1 MTCYNPLSAWQRVD
15 RFNSNGKRA
24 IVFGEPPLRGQ
35 WKQVQLPCGQC
46 IGCRLAHS
54 KMWAIRCVHE
64 SKMHKQNSYLTLT
77 YNEDSV
83 PWSNITGEQTLVKK
97 HLQDF
102 MKRLRFHLSKQD
114 IEVRFFACG
123 EYGETTYRPHYHVIL
138 FGYDPPD
145 KIFYKISKD
154 GNPYYFSPFL
164 DSVWQHGT
172 VIVADV
178 TYESCAYVARYVT
191 KKLTGEAGKE
201 KYEGIQPEFV
211 NMSRRPGIAKEW
223 FDKYYRDVYPYDEVI
238 IDGRKL
244 RPPRYYDSQYE
255 VLDPVSLESIKE
267 KRVSKAERAALRD
280 ETWKRGRLERKE
292 EYQRQKTKDFK
303 RSAL

>member
-1 MTCYNPLSAWQRVD
+1 MTCYSPLSAWQRVD

-24 IVFGEPPLRGQ
+24 IVFGEPPLRGK

-64 SKMHKQNSYLTLT
+64 SKMHFQNSYLTLT
-77 YNEDSV
+77 YNDDSV
-83 PWSNITGEQTLVKK
+83 PWSSVTGEQTLVKK

-123 EYGETTYRPHYHVIL
+123 EYGETTHRPHYHVIL
-138 FGYDPPD
+138 FGYDFPD
-145 KIFYKISKD
+145 KYFHTISKD
-154 GNPYYFSPFL
+154 GNPYYISPTL
-164 DSVWQHGT
+164 EKIWSHGQCL
-172 VIVADV
+172 VADV
-178 TYESCAYVARYVT
+178 TYETCAYVARYVT
-191 KKLTGEAGKE
+191 KKVTGDAAKDV
-201 KYEGIQPEFV
+201 YEGIQPEFV

-223 FDKYYRDVYPYDEVI
+223 FDKYYKDVYPYDEVI

-244 RPPRYYDSQYE
+244 RPPRYYDEQFE
-255 VLDPVSLESIKE
+255 KLNPERLEIIKD
-267 KRVSKAERAALRD
+267 KRIAKAEQSMLRD
-280 ETWKRGRLERKE
+280 ETWKAGRLDRKR
-292 EYQRQKTKDFK
+292 EYQELKYKDFK
-303 RSAL
+303 RSGI